1 MPWLDSQTAEKYR
14 SVIFDYITQH
24 KLASPPTEVNPKC
37 DTAPRADE
45 CRYSFIEADT
55 ISAAIKAHAE
65 NPNSHIAVLNFAS
78 FKNPGGGFM
87 RNAIA
92 QEESLC
98 YCTNL
103 YPALAVH
110 NDDWYVPH
118 QKHLHKGMY
127 ENQSLLSHG
136 VTVLASEP
144 GKLLPTEEQFTIDV
158 LTCAA
163 PNWSA
168 ALKYGTLTEEE
179 LKAATRDRIKY
190 VMRVFSNYDYDNVI
204 VGAYGCGVFKN
215 DPTVVVQAFLKA
227 MGMYKLKHVTFA
239 VPDKNSYCY
248 RAFENELEGK
258 HMEREFSD
266 RLTALG
272 LSSALINSAVL
283 SGSPIVTNN
292 EGVQTEPSSNTELI
306 VRQLANRGYL
316 TYLVNVG
323 SIGDKPATS
332 YFVISRD
339 REVWKDEFAQVNQ
352 NMHVALAFVNPEELF
367 EPKFVFLH
375 HENGKVL
382 PMSNEQAEELIQR

>member
-1 MPWLDSQTAEKYR
+1 MPWLDSQIAEKYR

-37 DTAPRADE
+37 DNVQVADE
-45 CRYSFIEADT
+45 CRYSFTEADT
-55 ISAAIKAHAE
+55 ISAAIAAHNE
-65 NPNSHIAVLNFAS
+65 NPNSRIAVLNFAS

-103 YPALAVH
+103 YPALATH
-110 NDDWYVPH
+110 NKDWYEPH
-118 QKHLHKGMY
+118 LKCLHKGMY

-136 VTVLASEP
+136 VTVLASKP

-163 PNWSA
+163 PNWSS
-168 ALKYGTLTEEE
+168 ALEYGTLTDEE

-239 VPDKNSYCY
+239 VPDSKSAQYKIFH
-248 RAFENELEGK
+248 RELVG
-258 HMEREFSD
+258 
-266 RLTALG
+266 
-272 LSSALINSAVL
+272 N
-283 SGSPIVTNN
+283 TN
-292 EGVQTEPSSNTELI
+292 
-306 VRQLANRGYL
+306 
-316 TYLVNVG
+316 
-323 SIGDKPATS
+323 K
-332 YFVISRD
+332 
-339 REVWKDEFAQVNQ
+339 
-352 NMHVALAFVNPEELF
+352 
-367 EPKFVFLH
+367 
-375 HENGKVL
+375 
-382 PMSNEQAEELIQR
+382 